1 MSKLLEVKN
10 LRTSFHTRKG
20 VVKAVDGVSFSVEE
34 GQVFGLVGESGA
46 GKSVTGFSII
56 NLIDPPGKVESGEII
71 LDGQDILKLDRT
83 ELRRLR
89 GGQAA
94 MIFQDPQTSL
104 NPVLSIQRQMYEAL
118 SFHNKNMDQAAL
130 REKSL
135 KMLHEVGIPAPEQRL
150 KAYPHQ
156 LSGGMKQRIVIA
168 MALLNNPQLLIA
180 DEPTTAL
187 DVTIQ
192 AQILLLMKRLCREFG
207 SALILITHDIA
218 VVAQMCHHVGVM
230 YGGRMVETGSK
241 DQVLYDPVHPY
252 TKGLIKSL
260 PKLEDDQERLHQIQG
275 IMPSLLSLPKGC
287 HFRPRCPIAGEE
299 CLAYPPQRE
308 VRGRLVSCHRAK

>member
-10 LRTSFHTRKG
+10 LHTSFHTRKG
-20 VVKAVDGVSFSVEE
+20 VVKAVDGVSFAVEQ

-46 GKSVTGFSII
+46 GKSVTGFSVI

-71 LDGQDILKLDRT
+71 LDGRDILKLDRT
-83 ELRRLR
+83 ELRKLR
-89 GGQAA
+89 GGEAA

-104 NPVLSIQRQMYEAL
+104 NPVLSIQRQMFEAL
-118 SFHNKNMDQAAL
+118 SFHDKSLDHATL
-130 REKSL
+130 RERSL

-150 KAYPHQ
+150 RAYPHQ

-168 MALLNNPQLLIA
+168 MALLNNPKLLIA

-192 AQILLLMKRLCREFG
+192 AQILLLMKRLGREFG

-218 VVAQMCHHVGVM
+218 VVAQMCHRVGVM
-230 YGGRMVETGSK
+230 YGGRMVEMGSK
-241 DQVLYDPVHPY
+241 DQVLYDPLHPY

-260 PKLEDDQERLHQIQG
+260 PKLDQDQERLQQITG
-275 IMPSLLSLPKGC
+275 VMPSLLNLPEGC
-287 HFRPRCPIAGEE
+287 HFRPRCPIAREE
-299 CLAYPPQRE
+299 CLTYPPQRE
-308 VRGRLVSCHRAK
+308 VGGRLVSCHLAK